1 MSRTRLGFRRIKFD
15 PDNDP
20 RLMAESAL
28 EFDAASSYGWNSRR
42 VFANERHPGE
52 LCERNV
58 PKELRLVERSN
69 DLRAHR
75 ARPLRIKYVVFT
87 LARSHRLLHAHHLVD
102 EGIRGDVGASPDSR
116 ILHDAKR
123 HIHQHAQSADARA
136 KRVKQR
142 RRRGLVVFG
151 KVRDG
156 PVRFHN
162 RTRDHLRRHALYDND
177 DPCVAVATAP
187 PIV

>member
-1 MSRTRLGFRRIKFD
+1 MSWFRRRCLRASRVSIVSPSPRHGVGGHGDTGDVMSRTRLGFRRIKFD

-28 EFDAASSYGWNSRR
+28 ELDAASSYGWNCAGASSD
-42 VFANERHPGE
+42 ERHPGE

-75 ARPLRIKYVVFT
+75 ARPLLIKYVVFT

-102 EGIRGDVGASPDSR
+102 EGIRGDVGASPRDRANSSR
-116 ILHDAKR
+116 REASHPPTRPIGR
-123 HIHQHAQSADARA
+123 RSREAR
-136 KRVKQR
+136 
-142 RRRGLVVFG
+142 
-151 KVRDG
+151 
-156 PVRFHN
+156 
-162 RTRDHLRRHALYDND
+162 
-177 DPCVAVATAP
+177 
-187 PIV
+187 